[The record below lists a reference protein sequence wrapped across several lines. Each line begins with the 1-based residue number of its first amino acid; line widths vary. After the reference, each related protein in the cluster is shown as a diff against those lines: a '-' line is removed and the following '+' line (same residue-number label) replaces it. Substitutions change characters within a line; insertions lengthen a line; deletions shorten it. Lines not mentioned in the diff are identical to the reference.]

1 MTRWKA
7 SAIHFTISLAVIGLT
22 AAIIVWCWY
31 PPELF
36 GMAKAGILLGLLG
49 GVDLVIGP
57 LLTLLVYKQGKKL
70 LKFDLTVIVLLQVAA
85 LAYGLQAVWHS
96 RPVYIASTEDRFR
109 MVFANE
115 IHAPSVERAAAEYR
129 NAPAWGPKVV
139 AAPLPRDGKESL
151 DVMIATMSGLD
162 ISQRPEFYVSYP
174 SESRE
179 FLARAVPASQVI
191 ALAPPADRAA
201 WEAALARYGDTG
213 SISMLPLQSSRG
225 SASVLLRTEGGQILG
240 FSRLDPW
247 PVVNAHRKG

>member
-85 LAYGLQAVWHS
+85 LAYGLQTVWHS
-96 RPVYIASTEDRFR
+96 RPVYIASTEDRSTATPR
-109 MVFANE
+109 
-115 IHAPSVERAAAEYR
+115 PG
-129 NAPAWGPKVV
+129 GPRL
-139 AAPLPRDGKESL
+139 LPRRCHGMGRK
-151 DVMIATMSGLD
+151 VWMS
-162 ISQRPEFYVSYP
+162 
-174 SESRE
+174 
-179 FLARAVPASQVI
+179 
-191 ALAPPADRAA
+191 
-201 WEAALARYGDTG
+201 
-213 SISMLPLQSSRG
+213 
-225 SASVLLRTEGGQILG
+225 
-240 FSRLDPW
+240 
-247 PVVNAHRKG
+247 